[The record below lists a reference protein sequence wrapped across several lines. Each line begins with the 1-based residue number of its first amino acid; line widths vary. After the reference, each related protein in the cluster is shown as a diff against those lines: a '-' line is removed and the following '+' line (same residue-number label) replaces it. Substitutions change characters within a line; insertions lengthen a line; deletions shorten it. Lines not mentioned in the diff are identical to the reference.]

1 MITERIFG
9 EIKGISINEV
19 TIHNKAGMEVSILS
33 YGATIRSV
41 IVPTANGKKIDVCL
55 GYDTIE
61 EYMANGGFFGASVGR
76 FANRIKGAAFDL
88 DGKHYTLAAN
98 EAPNHLHGGI
108 QGWSKKIW
116 NYTTDPDHNS
126 VTFAVKSADGEEGY
140 PGEVSTTAKFT
151 VTEDNRMVIEYSA
164 TTDKATPINMT
175 NHWYINLNGHA
186 SGDIMDHTLQL
197 NAEGY
202 TETDDKLIP
211 TGKIISVEG
220 TPYDFR
226 TPKAI
231 RTDFDAV
238 RVLPTSGYDNNF
250 VLGKPGEFKQAAVL
264 KGDKSGLTMTAYTNM
279 EGMQL
284 YTGNHIHDRKGKANT
299 EYHDMSGLCMEPHH
313 FPDCVNKPE
322 FPSAIV
328 RPGET
333 YYHHTEFKFEG

>member
-116 NYTTDPDHNS
+116 NYTTNPDNNS
-126 VTFAVKSADGEEGY
+126 
-140 PGEVSTTAKFT
+140 
-151 VTEDNRMVIEYSA
+151 EDNRMVIEYSA
-164 TTDKATPINMT
+164 VTDKATPINMT